1 MEAELSAL
9 LRQICDESY
18 PSVAPEGTEAPYI
31 VWQAVGGREVTT
43 LDKKRVLR
51 NALVQITTW
60 SDDIEVAA
68 SLLDRVDAALRASA
82 SLQASP
88 SGARRMTYERD
99 TGLYGQ
105 MQDWSIWS

>member
-43 LDKKRVLR
+43 LNKKRVRR
-51 NALVQITTW
+51 NSLVQITVW
-60 SDDIEVAA
+60 SDDIEVAVD
-68 SLLDRVDAALRASA
+68 LLDQVDAALRASA
-82 SLQASP
+82 SLQSSP
-88 SGARRMTYERD
+88 SGAKRMIYERD
-99 TGLYGQ
+99 TRLHGQ